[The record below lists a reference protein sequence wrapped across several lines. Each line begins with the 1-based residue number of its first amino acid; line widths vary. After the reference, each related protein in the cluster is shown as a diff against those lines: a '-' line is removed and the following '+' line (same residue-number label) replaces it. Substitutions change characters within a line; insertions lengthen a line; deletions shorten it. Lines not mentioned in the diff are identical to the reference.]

1 MIVRDFPSSPP
12 PAEPSIPGGHERWR
26 PSGFIAASLGL
37 HAGALVSAL
46 AVPET
51 WPWALGA
58 VAVDQAVITLA
69 GMLPRSR
76 LLGPNWT
83 RLPPS
88 AAARGGVALTFDDG
102 PDPKLTP
109 WLLDRLDEAGCRA
122 SFFCIGEQARRH
134 PGLCREIVA
143 RGHLVENHSLRH
155 RLDFAFSGYRG
166 FVREL
171 AEAQA
176 VLSDITG
183 RPPRY
188 FRAPF
193 GIRNPMLE
201 PALCRLGLRLASWT
215 RRGYDTR
222 ESCPERVCRRLLRGL
237 AAGDILLLHDAHSA
251 RMAGGEP
258 VLREV
263 LPRVLEALAAMD
275 LQGIALPAELA

>member
-1 MIVRDFPSSPP
+1 MIDRNLPSSPP
-12 PAEPSIPGGHERWR
+12 STEPPVPVRHERWR
-26 PSGFIAASLGL
+26 PGGFIAASMGL
-37 HAGALVSAL
+37 HAGALVSTL
-46 AVPET
+46 TMPES

-58 VAVDQAVITLA
+58 VVVDQAVITLA
-69 GMLPRSR
+69 GLLPRSQ

-83 RLPPS
+83 RLPLS
-88 AAARGGVALTFDDG
+88 AATHARVALTFDDG
-102 PDPKLTP
+102 PDPELTP
-109 WLLDRLDEAGCRA
+109 WVLDRLDVAGCQA

-143 RGHLVENHSLRH
+143 RGHCVENHSLRH

-176 VLSDITG
+176 VLGDITG
-183 RPPRY
+183 RPPRF

-222 ESCPERVCRRLLRGL
+222 EPCSERVCRRLLRGL

-251 RMAGGEP
+251 QMTGGEP

-263 LPRVLEALAAMD
+263 LPRVLEALAAAD
-275 LQGIALPAELA
+275 LRGIALPAELA